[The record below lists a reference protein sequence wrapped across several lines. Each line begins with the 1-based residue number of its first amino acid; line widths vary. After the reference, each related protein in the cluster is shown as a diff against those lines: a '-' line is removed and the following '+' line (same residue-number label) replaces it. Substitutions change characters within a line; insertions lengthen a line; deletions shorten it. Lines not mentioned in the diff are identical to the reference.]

1 MNYKLTK
8 EKKEQLLNRLVLNF
22 GILLIGAFLMLYV
35 NGLLRG
41 SYSKLTYTI
50 ILVLGIL
57 GAVSAVL
64 LFVLGK
70 KKNLKLK
77 NYSAVGIG
85 VFVAAI
91 ILYISKFNLFS
102 FYSKSFAVASVY
114 ILMLVYFVVLAVY
127 TKIMT
132 SKPLVKDSAVLK
144 KNKKKRK

>member
-1 MNYKLTK
+1 MNFKLTK
-8 EKKEQLLNRLVLNF
+8 ERKEQLSNRLVLNF
-22 GILLIGAFLMLYV
+22 GVLLIGAFLMLNV

-41 SYSKLTYTI
+41 NYSTLMYTI

-85 VFVAAI
+85 VFVASF
-91 ILYISKFNLFS
+91 LVYISKLNLFS
-102 FYSKSFAVASVY
+102 FYSKSFAVALVY
-114 ILMLVYFVVLAVY
+114 ILMLVYFIILAVY

>member
-102 FYSKSFAVASVY
+102 FYSKSFAVALVY
-114 ILMLVYFVVLAVY
+114 ILMLVYFIILAVY
-127 TKIMT
+127 TK
-132 SKPLVKDSAVLK
+132 L
-144 KNKKKRK
+144 

>member
-102 FYSKSFAVASVY
+102 FYSKSFAVALVY
-114 ILMLVYFVVLAVY
+114 ILMLVYFIILAVY

-132 SKPLVKDSAVLK
+132 SKPLVKDSAALK